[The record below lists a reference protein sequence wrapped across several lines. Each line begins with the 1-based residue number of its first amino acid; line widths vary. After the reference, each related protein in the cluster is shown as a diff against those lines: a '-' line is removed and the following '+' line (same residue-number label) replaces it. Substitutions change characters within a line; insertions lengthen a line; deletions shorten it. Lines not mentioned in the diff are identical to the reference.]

1 MKENGF
7 SRFLIKKAAFYRHG
21 LGDKNCKEQ
30 SDGIASICERHAFRT
45 VLSFDLGKAMQKK
58 AKKIADKVGVFLLL
72 IG

>member
-1 MKENGF
+1 MQKKWSKF
-7 SRFLIKKAAFYRHG
+7 AFAPSRG

-58 AKKIADKVGVFLLL
+58 AKKIADEVGVFLLL